1 MDYAV
6 DPNGDGDTSDH
17 VDIVNMSLGSI
28 YGQWYDDDLSLAVEN
43 ATAAGVLTVASAGN
57 SADKPYVT
65 GSPAAA
71 PSAVSVAQTQ
81 VPSAIQPLL
90 DITTPESIAGLYGG
104 VFQTWSTAPTET
116 ITADVIYADSDGDG
130 INLDGCAA
138 FAEDLTG
145 YIVLV
150 DRGACSFTSKILNV
164 EAAGGAVGIIGLIAP
179 GDPFAGGF
187 GGEGFPVI
195 PGYMISQA
203 DSTAIKGGLAEGV
216 SMTIDPTVGIPL
228 IMHMVGSSARGP
240 EISTNK
246 IKPDIGAPGASVSAI
261 AGSGTG
267 ETAFGG
273 TSGAAPMVS
282 GSAALLVQAYPGRSP
297 AEIKSVMMN
306 TAETDILNIPEFF
319 GGDLAPIM
327 RIDGGEVRVDQALNS
342 YGAAWDTSGQTGSL
356 SFGPIEVYANSVKRH
371 RWVTVS
377 NYSDHRVRYDIDS
390 SFRFANDEANGAVS
404 ISTQSHVWVPA
415 NGTQSFKVTLGI
427 DGAALREWGI
437 GSGSNGAESS
447 GITTFEY
454 DGYITLTPADGEALH
469 LAWHV
474 LPRKA
479 DAVRGRRSV
488 LTAPTD
494 FGYAYGEGTLANVG
508 VGAARIEAFS
518 LLGRSPDLP
527 PSEQAAQAPV
537 TDIRYFGATTYDGS
551 AVCGPDTFLM
561 RFAINTWE
569 HQSTA
574 QVPNAFIISIDTDGD
589 GISEYD
595 VYNFDLAFTL
605 GDGRNVTW
613 VDDFVNGVSSA
624 FFFTE
629 HSFNSG
635 NTVLTV
641 CSQQMGLTTADFFL
655 PMTASVLAFDLYFTG
670 NITDAIDGVQFSPLG
685 ERYVGLIDTIDP
697 HSSGVLSVYDF
708 GRAGTN
714 PSESG
719 LLLITT
725 AEDATGISGA
735 AREAIVVRI
744 RPERVRRG
752 GSPH

>member
-1 MDYAV
+1 
-6 DPNGDGDTSDH
+6 
-17 VDIVNMSLGSI
+17 
-28 YGQWYDDDLSLAVEN
+28 
-43 ATAAGVLTVASAGN
+43 
-57 SADKPYVT
+57 
-65 GSPAAA
+65 
-71 PSAVSVAQTQ
+71 
-81 VPSAIQPLL
+81 
-90 DITTPESIAGLYGG
+90 
-104 VFQTWSTAPTET
+104 
-116 ITADVIYADSDGDG
+116 
-130 INLDGCAA
+130 
-138 FAEDLTG
+138 
-145 YIVLV
+145 
-150 DRGACSFTSKILNV
+150 
-164 EAAGGAVGIIGLIAP
+164 
-179 GDPFAGGF
+179 
-187 GGEGFPVI
+187 
-195 PGYMISQA
+195 
-203 DSTAIKGGLAEGV
+203 
-216 SMTIDPTVGIPL
+216 
-228 IMHMVGSSARGP
+228 
-240 EISTNK
+240 
-246 IKPDIGAPGASVSAI
+246 
-261 AGSGTG
+261 
-267 ETAFGG
+267 
-273 TSGAAPMVS
+273 
-282 GSAALLVQAYPGRSP
+282 
-297 AEIKSVMMN
+297 
-306 TAETDILNIPEFF
+306 
-319 GGDLAPIM
+319 M
-327 RIDGGEVRVDQALNS
+327 RIGGGEVRVDQALNS
-342 YGAAWDTSGQTGSL
+342 YGAAWDKSSQTGSL
-356 SFGPIEVYANSVKRH
+356 SFGPIEVYADSVKRH

-390 SFRFANDEANGAVS
+390 SFRFANDEDNGAVS
-404 ISTQSHVWVPA
+404 ISTPSHVWVPA
-415 NGTQSFKVTLGI
+415 NGTASFKVTLRI
-427 DGAALREWGI
+427 QGAALREWGI
-437 GSGSNGAESS
+437 GSGANGAESS

-454 DGYITLTPADGEALH
+454 DGYINLTPADGEALH

-479 DAVRGRRSV
+479 DAVRGRRTV

-494 FGYAYGEGTLANVG
+494 FGYAYGEGTLSNIG

-569 HQSTA
+569 DQSTA
-574 QVPNAFIISIDTDGD
+574 QVPNAFIIAIDTDGD

-697 HSSGVLSVYDF
+697 HSDGVLSVFDF